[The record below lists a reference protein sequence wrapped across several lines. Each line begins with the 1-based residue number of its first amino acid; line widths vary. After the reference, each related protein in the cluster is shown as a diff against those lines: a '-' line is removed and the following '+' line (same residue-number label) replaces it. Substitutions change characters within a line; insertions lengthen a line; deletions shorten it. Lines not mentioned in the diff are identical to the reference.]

1 MTRVLMTIDAAGGVW
16 RYAMDLARGLRAHGV
31 ETAFLGFGPRP
42 AAEAEA
48 EAMALGPLDW
58 AEAPLDWMA
67 EDAAALGG
75 VAETI
80 AASAGRARA
89 DLVQVNVPS
98 QAAGLPHGLPVVAVH
113 HSCVATWFRAVKGT
127 PLPGA
132 WSWQARLT
140 RAGLGRADAVV
151 APSVAHGRAVTA
163 AYGTQRVRVVPNAV
177 EAEETALEGLP
188 YIAASGRWWDEGKGG
203 ATLDAAAA
211 RMLWP
216 VVMAG
221 SVRSP
226 SGSDFA
232 PRHAAT
238 TGALPHAAAAAFV
251 RNAGVFVG
259 PSRYEPFGLAVAEA
273 ARAARPLVLSDIPTF
288 RELWGDAALYVPQGD
303 PEALAAT
310 VNCLCADPDLRR
322 TLGRM
327 AQARARRFTVTAQA
341 RAMADLYGHVLARLS
356 LARAR

>member
-16 RYAMDLARGLRAHGV
+16 RYAMDLARGLRGHGV
-31 ETAFLGFGPRP
+31 ETAFVGFGPRP
-42 AAEAEA
+42 APAAEA

-67 EDAAALGG
+67 EDAGALSK
-75 VAETI
+75 VPAII
-80 AASAGRARA
+80 AAAAARARA

-98 QAAGLPHGLPVVAVH
+98 QAAGLPAGLPVVALH
-113 HSCVATWFRAVKGT
+113 HSCVATWFRAVKGR
-127 PLPGA
+127 PLPDA

-140 RAGLGRADAVV
+140 RAGLSRAEAVV
-151 APSVAHGRAVTA
+151 APSVAHGRAVSA
-163 AYGTQRVRVVPNAV
+163 AYGSLRVRIVPNAV
-177 EAEETALEGLP
+177 EAEECAPEGLP
-188 YIAASGRWWDEGKGG
+188 YIAGSGRWWDEGKGG

-221 SVRSP
+221 PLRSP
-226 SGSDFA
+226 GAPDFS
-232 PRHAAT
+232 PRHASAT
-238 TGALPHAAAAAFV
+238 GPLPHAAAAALV
-251 RNAGVFVG
+251 RNAGIFVG
-259 PSRYEPFGLAVAEA
+259 PSTYEPFGLAVAEA

-288 RELWGDAALYVPQGD
+288 RELWGDAALYVPPGE

-310 VNCLCADPDLRR
+310 VNCLAADPDLRR

-327 AQARARRFTVTAQA
+327 AQVRARRFSVGAQA
-341 RAMADLYGHVLARLS
+341 RAMAGLYGQVLARRS
-356 LARAR
+356 LAEAR